1 MAHHVYN
8 TQGFI
13 IESTPRGE
21 ANKMYLIFTEEL
33 GMVRASA
40 QGVRLLKSKLR
51 FALQDLSFARI
62 SLVRG
67 KDMWK
72 LTNAKAEWS
81 VYNQHKDHKE
91 ILYAGAQILNLLK
104 RLIPGEEKNEK
115 LFEYVKNAF
124 LFLHEHELN
133 KEQAS
138 AFERLIVL
146 NVLHFLGYGATS
158 ANLKSFLEVS
168 VTIDLIDEMI
178 KHKSEA
184 TQEINRSLRETQL

>member
-8 TQGFI
+8 TEGFI

-40 QGVRLLKSKLR
+40 QGVRLMKSKLR
-51 FALQDLSFARI
+51 FALQDLSYARV

-81 VYNQHKDHKE
+81 IYNDHKDDKDV
-91 ILYAGAQILNLLK
+91 LYACAQIINLLK

-115 LFEYVKNAF
+115 LFTYMKQAF
-124 LFLHEHELN
+124 SFIEGLELTRD
-133 KEQAS
+133 EITAL
-138 AFERLIVL
+138 ERIIVL
-146 NVLHFLGYGATS
+146 NILYFLGYGAYQATLQEFIDVPLS
-158 ANLKSFLEVS
+158 LKLLHSMIS
-168 VTIDLIDEMI
+168 VKT
-178 KHKSEA
+178 EA
-184 TQEINRSLRETQL
+184 IQEINRSLRETQL

>member
-8 TQGFI
+8 TQGLI

-51 FALQDLSFARI
+51 FALQEYSFARV

-72 LTNAKAEWS
+72 VTNAKAQWS
-81 VYNQHKDHKE
+81 MYHQYKDQKH
-91 ILYAGAQILNLLK
+91 ILYAAAQIISLLK
-104 RLIPGEEKNEK
+104 RLIPGEEKNER
-115 LFEYVKNAF
+115 LYGVIIEAF
-124 LFLHEHELN
+124 DFLHQHELN
-133 KEQAS
+133 KAEVS
-138 AFERLIVL
+138 AFERIVVL
-146 NVLHFLGYGATS
+146 RVLHNLGYGGNTAVVKNFTE
-158 ANLKSFLEVS
+158 APITRE
-168 VTIDLIDEMI
+168 LIIEMI
-178 KHKSEA
+178 SAQSEA
-184 TQEINRSLRETQL
+184 TKEINRSLRETQL